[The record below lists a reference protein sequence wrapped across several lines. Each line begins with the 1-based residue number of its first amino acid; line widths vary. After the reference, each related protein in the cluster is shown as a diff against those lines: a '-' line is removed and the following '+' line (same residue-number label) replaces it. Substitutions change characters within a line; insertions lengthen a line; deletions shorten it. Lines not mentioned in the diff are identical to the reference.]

1 MEPRPIKR
9 FGVQSELAIAI
20 VPAGPSDAAE
30 LARVHVQS
38 WRETYAGILPRA
50 YLQRMSTPLHARR
63 WRARLLRMNE
73 ITLAAEGPDGLVG
86 YVSGHWG
93 RGGAQAGAREGE
105 ITTLY
110 VLKTDQGAGVGR
122 ALMTAAA
129 RTLAGMGAQSL
140 VVWVLAENVKAR
152 GFYER
157 LGGVLGD
164 TRGEPVAGG
173 VTPSVAYRWADI
185 GVLTRR

>member
-1 MEPRPIKR
+1 M
-9 FGVQSELAIAI
+9 QSGLAIAI

-38 WRETYAGILPRA
+38 WRETYADILPRA
-50 YLQRMSTPLHARR
+50 YLHRMSTPLHARR

-86 YVSGHWG
+86 YVSGQWA
-93 RGGAQAGAREGE
+93 RDGAGSSAGQGE

-110 VLKTDQGAGVGR
+110 VLRSEQGAGVGR
-122 ALMTAAA
+122 ALMVAAA
-129 RTLAGMGAQSL
+129 RTLADRGARSL
-140 VVWVLAENVKAR
+140 VVWVLTENLKAR

-157 LGGVLGD
+157 LGGVAQE
-164 TRGEPVAGG
+164 TRGESVAGG
-173 VTPSVAYRWADI
+173 VVPSVAYRWADI
-185 GVLTRR
+185 GVLARR